1 MMEKKVSVKYFYF
14 FFAYEKITI
23 PIMNPK
29 ECIFINEKE
38 LIKIAFK
45 NIFLSILNDANI
57 AA

>member
-1 MMEKKVSVKYFYF
+1 
-14 FFAYEKITI
+14 
-23 PIMNPK
+23 MNPK